1 MAIRKLF
8 INNDGL
14 DAYVEQVMINT
25 KDNEEQRFADS
36 IACKQYI
43 QDQFKLSVKLP
54 KIKSIS
60 LLENGTMRV
69 RTRDLF
75 ITTTDT
81 GRLRK
86 FFVGSWEVTADPGGR
101 YWFKSNNKEELGF
114 RSSIWG
120 NNTVHPHISGRDGHG
135 CLGNA
140 ATPLQ
145 LYLKTGAVKAMAL
158 FILGYLESVNIEDS
172 AGRWLGAVKEVMLD
186 KDGAPMHE
194 PDGNYLFVNEN
205 EFTRNGVSTI
215 SSSARNLIDKENMEY
230 VTTEFNNCYV
240 CGTSKN
246 RDRLHS
252 ISTPDGMV
260 KVCDDCKDK
269 FKTCDICGGMVKTSE
284 VINGI
289 CLCDKCKKAFFPIC
303 KMCNKPVIPA
313 DVNKDNIKDYIRL
326 SLTDKETRKNSLA
339 YYTTVDAYEVKGLCD
354 SCKSLVETNDI
365 AKKSVPTFVRAIV
378 TEQYAETPK
387 EIEPGKHKVRCCCCG
402 EYHYIENNIY
412 QLRQDRYY
420 CTNCYSMPNR
430 DHSSSETVAVVNA
443 VAKELIENQYIKL
456 SVRPDGNRYKF
467 NRIPFTCTMGT
478 LYNKGFVKNIGK
490 FQHIVNNDIAI
501 PFVSTAVVTEVT
513 EVNTEDKCSICGKDL
528 GDSRWLD
535 KLGNP
540 VCAECSETVYGKCNV
555 CGEMR
560 PLKMFGNNLRGFE
573 QYPSICAKCVG
584 IIAPNYT
591 IVEDMSGVVTAT
603 NENEVGEVNEDD
615 LPF

>member
-8 INNDGL
+8 INNNGL

-43 QDQFKLSVKLP
+43 QEQFKLSVKLP

-60 LLENGTMRV
+60 LLENGAMRV

-86 FFVGSWEVTADPGGR
+86 FFVGSWEVTADPEGR
-101 YWFKSNNKEELGF
+101 YCFKSNNKEELGF
-114 RSSIWG
+114 RSAIWG

-140 ATPLQ
+140 AAPLQ
-145 LYLKTGAVKAMAL
+145 LYLKTGAVKAMVL

-194 PDGNYLFVNEN
+194 PDGNYLFVSEN
-205 EFTRNGVSTI
+205 EFTRNGAPTI
-215 SSSARNLIDKENMEY
+215 GSSARNLIDKKNMEY
-230 VTTEFNNCYV
+230 VTSEFRNCYV

-246 RDRLHS
+246 RDRVHS
-252 ISTPDGMV
+252 ISTPNGTTV
-260 KVCDDCKDK
+260 VCDDCKDN
-269 FKTCDICGGMVKTSE
+269 FKTCDICGELVKQSDT
-284 VINGI
+284 INGVY
-289 CLCDKCKKAFFPIC
+289 LCDKCKRAFFPIC

-313 DVNKDNIKDYIRL
+313 DVNKDNIKDYIKL
-326 SLTDKETRKNSLA
+326 SLTDKETRKNSLV
-339 YYTTVDAYEVKGLCD
+339 YCKTVDSYEATGLCD
-354 SCKSLVETNDI
+354 SCKSLVDTNDI
-365 AKKSVPTFVRAIV
+365 AKKSIPTFVRATV
-378 TEQYAETPK
+378 TKSYAELPQK
-387 EIEPGKHKVRCCCCG
+387 IGLGKYRIKCSCCG
-402 EYHYIENNIY
+402 EYHYIENNVY
-412 QLRQDRYY
+412 QLRYNKYY
-420 CTNCYSMPNR
+420 CANCYSMSDNIR
-430 DHSSSETVAVVNA
+430 GSRTTGMVNDIT
-443 VAKELIENQYIKL
+443 KELVERNYIRITA
-456 SVRPDGNRYKF
+456 RPDGNRYKF
-467 NRIPFTCTMGT
+467 TRIPFTSSFGSI
-478 LYNKGFVKNIGK
+478 YNRGSIKDIEK
-490 FQHIVNNDIAI
+490 FQRIVNNEIEI
-501 PFVSTAVVTEVT
+501 PFNSTANIT
-513 EVNTEDKCSICGKDL
+513 NTEDDKDKCSICGKDL

-535 KLGNP
+535 KSGNP
-540 VCAECSETVYGKCNV
+540 ICAECSETVYGKCNM

-573 QYPSICAKCVG
+573 EYPSICAKCVG

-591 IVEDMSGVVTAT
+591 VVADMSGVVNAT

-615 LPF
+615 PPF

>member
-8 INNDGL
+8 INNNGL

-60 LLENGTMRV
+60 LLENGAMRV

-86 FFVGSWEVTADPGGR
+86 FFVGSWEVTADPEGR
-101 YWFKSNNKEELGF
+101 YCFKSNNKEELGF
-114 RSSIWG
+114 RSAIWG

-140 ATPLQ
+140 AAPLQ
-145 LYLKTGAVKAMAL
+145 LYLKTGAVKAMVL

-194 PDGNYLFVNEN
+194 PDGNYLFVSEN
-205 EFTRNGVSTI
+205 EFTRNGVPTI
-215 SSSARNLIDKENMEY
+215 GSSARNLIDKKNMEY
-230 VTTEFNNCYV
+230 VTSEFRNCYV

-246 RDRLHS
+246 RDRVHS
-252 ISTPDGMV
+252 ISTPNGTTV
-260 KVCDDCKDK
+260 VCDDCKDN
-269 FKTCDICGGMVKTSE
+269 FKTCDICGELVKQSDT
-284 VINGI
+284 INGVY
-289 CLCDKCKKAFFPIC
+289 LCDKCKRAFFPIC

-313 DVNKDNIKDYIRL
+313 DVNKDNIKDYIKL
-326 SLTDKETRKNSLA
+326 SLTDKETRKNSLV
-339 YYTTVDAYEVKGLCD
+339 YCKTVDSYEATGLCD
-354 SCKSLVETNDI
+354 SCKSLVDTNDI
-365 AKKSVPTFVRAIV
+365 AKKSIPTFVRATV
-378 TEQYAETPK
+378 TKSYAELPQK
-387 EIEPGKHKVRCCCCG
+387 IGLGKYRIKCSCCG
-402 EYHYIENNIY
+402 EYHYIENNVY
-412 QLRQDRYY
+412 QLRYDKYY
-420 CTNCYSMPNR
+420 CANCYSMSDNIR
-430 DHSSSETVAVVNA
+430 GSRTTGMVNDIT
-443 VAKELIENQYIKL
+443 KELVERNYIRITA
-456 SVRPDGNRYKF
+456 RPDGNRYKF
-467 NRIPFTCTMGT
+467 TRLPFTSTFGSI
-478 LYNKGFVKNIGK
+478 YNRGSIKDIEK
-490 FQHIVNNDIAI
+490 FQHIVNNEIEI
-501 PFVSTAVVTEVT
+501 PFNSTANIT
-513 EVNTEDKCSICGKDL
+513 NTEDDKDKCSICGKDL

-535 KLGNP
+535 KSGNP
-540 VCAECSETVYGKCNV
+540 ICAECSETVYGKCNM

-573 QYPSICAKCVG
+573 EYPSICAKCVG

-591 IVEDMSGVVTAT
+591 VVADMSGVVNAT

-615 LPF
+615 PPF

>member
-1 MAIRKLF
+1 MAVRKLF
-8 INNDGL
+8 INNNGL

-60 LLENGTMRV
+60 LLEDGAMRV

-86 FFVGSWEVTADPGGR
+86 FFVGSWEVTASPDGR
-101 YWFKSNNKEELGF
+101 YCFKSNNKEELGF

-145 LYLKTGAVKAMAL
+145 LYLKTGSVKAMVL

-186 KDGAPMHE
+186 KDGTPMHE
-194 PDGNYLFVNEN
+194 PDGNYLFVSEN
-205 EFTRNGVSTI
+205 EFTRNGVPTI
-215 SSSARNLIDKENMEY
+215 GGSARNLIDKKNMEY
-230 VTTEFNNCYV
+230 VTSEFRNCYV

-246 RDRLHS
+246 RDRVHS
-252 ISTPDGMV
+252 ISTPNGTTA
-260 KVCDDCKDK
+260 VCDDCKDR
-269 FKTCDICGGMVKTSE
+269 FKTCDICGELVKQSDT
-284 VINGI
+284 INGV
-289 CLCDKCKKAFFPIC
+289 CLCDKCKRAFFLIC

-313 DVNKDNIKDYIRL
+313 DVNKDNIKDYIKL
-326 SLTDKETRKNSLA
+326 SLTDKETRKNSLV
-339 YYTTVDAYEVKGLCD
+339 YCKTVDAYEATGLCD

-365 AKKSVPTFVRAIV
+365 AKKSIPTFARATV
-378 TEQYAETPK
+378 TKSYAELPQK
-387 EIEPGKHKVRCCCCG
+387 IGLGKYRIKCSCCG
-402 EYHYIENNIY
+402 EYHYIENNVY
-412 QLRQDRYY
+412 QLRYDKYY
-420 CTNCYSMPNR
+420 CANCYSMSDNTR
-430 DHSSSETVAVVNA
+430 GSRTTAMIMDIT
-443 VAKELIENQYIKL
+443 KELIERNYIRITA
-456 SVRPDGNRYKF
+456 RPDGNRYKF
-467 NRIPFTCTMGT
+467 TRLPFTSTFGSI
-478 LYNKGFVKNIGK
+478 YNRGSIKDIEK
-490 FQHIVNNDIAI
+490 FQHIVNNEIEI
-501 PFVSTAVVTEVT
+501 PFNSTVNIT
-513 EVNTEDKCSICGKDL
+513 NTEDDKDKCSICGKDL
-528 GDSRWLD
+528 EGSKWLD
-535 KLGNP
+535 KSGNP
-540 VCAECSETVYGKCNV
+540 ICAECSETVYGKCNM

-573 QYPSICAKCVG
+573 QYPSVCAKCVG

-591 IVEDMSGVVTAT
+591 VVEDMSGVVNAT